1 MSSFGG
7 MFSVYGLV
15 IASMLVVAHWRGW
28 SLDSANEVKD
38 VPKSIR
44 DNPGAY
50 RQHYSTRS
58 WSWGGFSG
66 GGSGGGGGRYTG
78 GK

>member
-1 MSSFGG
+1 MI
-7 MFSVYGLV
+7 YGLAV
-15 IASMLVVAHWRGW
+15 LGLFAASEYRGW
-28 SLDSANEVKD
+28 SLTQVNQLKD

-50 RQHYSTRS
+50 RSHYAYYHH
-58 WSWGGFSG
+58 
-66 GGSGGGGGRYTG
+66 YTG

>member
-1 MSSFGG
+1 MRHPFYLA
-7 MFSVYGLV
+7 YGL
-15 IASMLVVAHWRGW
+15 ALLGLVTLAEYRGW
-28 SLDSANEVKD
+28 TFTRVNELRN

-50 RQHYSTRS
+50 RAHYMYYPRHV
-58 WSWGGFSG
+58 
-66 GGSGGGGGRYTG
+66 G